1 MSTAFIISVILV
13 TSIVSFLIIIERRK
27 KGVLSIEIFPFKF
40 KYVGGTLVII
50 SIFLSFIE
58 PMDEDL
64 FNNIR
69 VLIANL
75 GLIVITLSKDKPGV
89 NDRNFIK
96 MACFSLSTFISYLV
110 NHVMVIFFGAVG
122 TIELSRFILDLLVIY
137 LISYHF
143 FINYKLAKSG

>member
-1 MSTAFIISVILV
+1 MYAAFIISVILV
-13 TSIVSFLIIIERRK
+13 ISLVSLLIALERRK

-40 KYVGGTLVII
+40 KYVGGALVII

-58 PMDEDL
+58 PMEEEL
-64 FNNIR
+64 FNSIR
-69 VLIANL
+69 ILIANL
-75 GLIVITLSKDKPGV
+75 GLIIITISKDKIV
-89 NDRNFIK
+89 VIDRNFIK

-143 FINYKLAKSG
+143 IKSKLTKGA

>member
-1 MSTAFIISVILV
+1 MYSAFIISIILV
-13 TSIVSFLIIIERRK
+13 TSIVSLLIALERRK

-40 KYVGGTLVII
+40 KYIGGVLVII

-58 PMDEDL
+58 PMDAEL

-69 VLIANL
+69 ILIANL
-75 GLIVITLSKDKPGV
+75 GLIIFTLSKDKLGV
-89 NDRNFIK
+89 NDRNIIK
-96 MACFSLSTFISYLV
+96 MACFFLSTFISYLV
-110 NHVMVIFFGAVG
+110 NHLMVIFFGAEE

-143 FINYKLAKSG
+143 INYKLAKSV